1 MGGPFP
7 PPSVY
12 HLLIPQGFFEVWIS
26 RQRGIIGLMPE
37 FLNKQKLIA
46 TGVIVIFVGIV
57 WLLINWISPMEQQE
71 RFSPFSP
78 VVNDFSVARESKSL
92 YTKPSLSVFEISE
105 ESENNS
111 GFNEFLESFHPII
124 SEVFIPLATKS
135 AEFVSLVSLENPP
148 EQENALSKEE
158 IFDRLWPPDYR
169 NDYLGALEDIMIDDG
184 FLGPSDK
191 HDVIDSDEDV
201 YAILLNTINYA
212 QAKGWLHPDDALK
225 MQSGVKNDLPKDIA
239 RERKSLENMG
249 KSSGALLPYNQKFA
263 SEKHDTR
270 FFIEDIVEGLKYF
283 FLTQHAYAG
292 WVTSPDCYKDNN
304 PGYIVPGFNALTFCC
319 DCGLNL
325 SCSRGVCVCVW
336 KEHCGPGGCSCTNL
350 GCLNGQCGWGA
361 GPALGPEKWP
371 NAIWDSATGI
381 CGCG

>member
-1 MGGPFP
+1 M
-7 PPSVY
+7 
-12 HLLIPQGFFEVWIS
+12 WIS
-26 RQRGIIGLMPE
+26 LRCGIIRSMPE
-37 FLNKQKLIA
+37 FLNKKKLITA
-46 TGVIVIFVGIV
+46 GAIVSFIGVI
-57 WLLINWISPMEQQE
+57 WLLISLMGKQE
-71 RFSPFSP
+71 RFSPSP
-78 VVNDFSVARESKSL
+78 TIVNDFPVARESKSL
-92 YTKPSLSVFEISE
+92 YTQPFLSVFEISE
-105 ESENNS
+105 KDENNP
-111 GFNEFLESFHPII
+111 GFNKFLESFHPII

-135 AEFVSLVSLENPP
+135 AELVSPVSLENFP
-148 EQENALSKEE
+148 EQENGLSSEE

-191 HDVIDSDEDV
+191 HDMIDSDEDV

-212 QAKGWLHPDDALK
+212 QAKGWLHPDDARK
-225 MQSGVKNDLPKDIA
+225 MQSALKNDLPKDIA
-239 RERKSLENMG
+239 RERKSLENTG
-249 KSSGALLPYNQKFA
+249 KSSGALLLYNQQFA

-283 FLTQHAYAG
+283 FSTQHAYAG

-304 PGYIVPGFNALTFCC
+304 PGYTVPGFNAQTFCC

-325 SCSRGVCVCVW
+325 SCNRGVCVCVW
-336 KEHCGPGGCSCTNL
+336 QEHCGPGGCSCANF

-361 GPALGPEKWP
+361 GPASGPEKWP
-371 NAIWDSATGI
+371 NAIWDSVTGT